1 MSHGVCDPPVHLVAS
16 GAGVIQSCP
25 VSIRTSPTVR
35 RRRLGTE
42 LRRLRELAGL
52 TCEQAGEHL
61 RCSASKISRIETA
74 RVPARVVDVQALGK
88 LYRATADQLAVL
100 VMLARESKTQ
110 GWWQRFDGVLP
121 DWFATYVGLEAEA
134 VGIRTYEI
142 ELVPGLLQT
151 EGYARALFESA
162 ELNPPVD
169 VEAAVAI
176 RRSRQEILLGENPPQ
191 LWAVLS
197 EAALRRTVGGPAI
210 MRDQLL
216 HLIDI
221 GELRNVT
228 IQVIRADAG
237 AHPGMGTPFV
247 ILSFPDR
254 ADPRCIWRS
263 PRRSTSTTWP
273 STTWWPRRVP
283 PTGRST

>member
-1 MSHGVCDPPVHLVAS
+1 M
-16 GAGVIQSCP
+16 
-25 VSIRTSPTVR
+25 
-35 RRRLGTE
+35 
-42 LRRLRELAGL
+42 
-52 TCEQAGEHL
+52 
-61 RCSASKISRIETA
+61 
-74 RVPARVVDVQALGK
+74 
-88 LYRATADQLAVL
+88 
-100 VMLARESKTQ
+100 
-110 GWWQRFDGVLP
+110 P

-162 ELNPPVD
+162 ALNPPVD
-169 VEAAVAI
+169 VECGIAI
-176 RRSRQEILLGENPPQ
+176 RRSRQQILHGENPPR

-197 EAALRRTVGGPAI
+197 EAALRRMVGGPAI

-216 HLIDI
+216 HLLDMS
-221 GELRNVT
+221 ELRNVT

-254 ADPRCIWRS
+254 ADPQITFLDYLTGALYLEKPEEVDQYNLAFNHLVAAAISPHRS
-263 PRRSTSTTWP
+263 LDLIRATAKQLS
-273 STTWWPRRVP
+273 
-283 PTGRST
+283 